1 MLALEEIHTYYGES
15 HVLRGVSLEV
25 PKGAVVALLG
35 RNGAGKT
42 TTLRSVMGLTPAR
55 RGRVVFEGEDI
66 TRRRTQWIARRGL
79 SFLPETRGIFPSL
92 SVEENLAIAAGRR
105 PGPWSL
111 ARIHR
116 LFPCLAERRRQGGG
130 VLSGGEQQMLAIA
143 RALLLNP
150 ELLILDEPTEGLA
163 PVIVRE
169 VQRHLQAVKDEGLT
183 ILLVE
188 QSFHF
193 ATALADT
200 AYVLGKGRVQWQ
212 GPSAAL
218 VADTEVQ
225 KAWLGI

>member
-1 MLALEEIHTYYGES
+1 MP
-15 HVLRGVSLEV
+15 RG
-25 PKGAVVALLG
+25 GVVALLG

-55 RGRVVFEGEDI
+55 RGRVVFDGEEI
-66 TRRRTQWIARRGL
+66 TLRRTQWIARRGL

-105 PGPWSL
+105 PGPWTL
-111 ARIHR
+111 ERIYR
-116 LFPCLAERRRQGGG
+116 LFPRLDERRAQGGG

-212 GPSAAL
+212 GASAAL

>member
-1 MLALEEIHTYYGES
+1 MLTLEDIHTYYGES
-15 HVLRGVSLEV
+15 HVLQGVSLEV
-25 PKGAVVALLG
+25 PRGGVVALLG

-55 RGRVVFEGEDI
+55 RGRVVFDGEEI
-66 TRRRTQWIARRGL
+66 TQRRTQWIARRGL

-105 PGPWSL
+105 PGPWTL
-111 ARIHR
+111 ERIYR
-116 LFPCLAERRRQGGG
+116 LFPRLDERRAQGGG

-212 GPSAAL
+212 GASAAL